1 MPVGAGLDHGSFPL
15 EAVLMES
22 TATVPSPDPRLLACL
37 AVVVRERAS
46 DLFIMAGA
54 PPTLKRQGVF
64 VAMGQQQ
71 LSAEDV
77 RQMAYSILR
86 ETQRQEFDATMECDL
101 SVQTPEGERF
111 RVNVH
116 RQRGQVGMVIRHV
129 IAQIPSLAALGLPP
143 VLQQLAFLKG
153 GLVLTVGSAGSGKTT
168 TLAALL
174 DHRNAHTGGHILT
187 VEDPI
192 EYLHTHKKSLVTQ
205 REVGLDTLS
214 YDEALRRAMREAPNV
229 IMIGEIRDRAT
240 MQHALHYAESGHLC
254 VSTLHANNANQAV
267 QRIVNFFPEDAH
279 RQLLMDLSL
288 NLRAVVAQRLVAGL
302 AGGLV
307 PATEIMLLTP
317 YVAELIQK
325 GQIDE
330 LKTAIT
336 RSAEQGMW
344 SFDQSL
350 LAMVES
356 GAISPEEAIANADNR
371 TDVRLRLRL
380 AAGAPLGGED
390 MQMSPDEPAGPDS
403 VPPPATRR

>member
-1 MPVGAGLDHGSFPL
+1 MDPA
-15 EAVLMES
+15 A
-22 TATVPSPDPRLLACL
+22 PSPSADPRLLACL
-37 AVVVRERAS
+37 AFVARERAS
-46 DLFIMAGA
+46 DLFLLAGA
-54 PPTLKRQGVF
+54 PPTIKRQGAF
-64 VAMGQQQ
+64 APIAQQM
-71 LSAEDV
+71 LSADDV

-86 ETQRQEFDATMECDL
+86 DAQRHEFETTMECDL
-101 SVQTPEGERF
+101 SFQTPEGERF

-129 IAQIPSLAALGLPP
+129 IAKIPDLQTLGLPP

-153 GLVLTVGSAGSGKTT
+153 GLVLTVGAAGSGKTT

-174 DHRNAHTGGHILT
+174 DHRNTHAGGHILT

-229 IMIGEIRDRAT
+229 ILIGEIRDRAT

-267 QRIVNFFPEDAH
+267 QRILNFFPEDAH

-288 NLRAVVAQRLVAGL
+288 NLRAVVALRLIAGL
-302 AGGLV
+302 AGSLV

-336 RSAEQGMW
+336 RSGEQGMW

-350 LAMVES
+350 LSMVEL
-356 GAISPEEAIANADNR
+356 GVISPAEAIANADNR

-380 AAGAPLGGED
+380 AAGASLGGEG
-390 MQMSPDEPAGPDS
+390 MQMTPEE
-403 VPPPATRR
+403 PPPGDPTPVAHR

>member
-1 MPVGAGLDHGSFPL
+1 MDPL
-15 EAVLMES
+15 A
-22 TATVPSPDPRLLACL
+22 PSPPPDPRLLSCL
-37 AVVVRERAS
+37 ALVARERAS
-46 DLFIMAGA
+46 DLFLLAGA
-54 PPTLKRQGVF
+54 APTIKRQGAF
-64 VAMGQQQ
+64 IPIAQQV
-71 LSAEDV
+71 LAADDV

-86 ETQRQEFDATMECDL
+86 EAQRKEFEATMECDL
-101 SVQTPEGERF
+101 SLQTADGERF

-129 IAQIPSLAALGLPP
+129 IARIPTLEALGLPP
-143 VLQQLAFLKG
+143 VLQRLAFLKG

-174 DHRNAHTGGHILT
+174 DHRNTHTGGHILT

-192 EYLHTHKKSLVTQ
+192 EYLHSHKKSLVTQ

-267 QRIVNFFPEDAH
+267 QRILNFFPEEAH

-288 NLRAVVAQRLVAGL
+288 NLRAVIAQRLVQGL
-302 AGGLV
+302 AGQLM

-336 RSAEQGMW
+336 RSGEQGMW

-350 LAMVES
+350 LGMVEA

-380 AAGAPLGGED
+380 AAGALLGSEG
-390 MQMSPDEPAGPDS
+390 MQMAPEA
-403 VPPPATRR
+403 PPPDDPPPPGHR